1 MSVIQSKAS
10 NTKATIWNLE
20 YLKPDFHKHLQAHCK
35 VLNGKIFTRNW
46 DGVSSVLKSEE
57 EDIPSSRVSKN
68 TFWKSSIS
76 GRLPNKDSI
85 CEKHQAMKYSTLCT

>member
-1 MSVIQSKAS
+1 MKLRVLKAR
-10 NTKATIWNLE
+10 
-20 YLKPDFHKHLQAHCK
+20 FHKHLQAYYK
-35 VLNGKIFTRNW
+35 VLNDKIFTRNW

-68 TFWKSSIS
+68 TFWKFSIS

-85 CEKHQAMKYSTLCT
+85 CEKHQAMRDSTPCT